1 MENLTV
7 CWPIDQGSIKWWIIY
22 LHLGAV
28 FVYVVHSS
36 FRHFHL
42 LSIGATAT
50 EGCIPSTTI
59 LMIVRTHL
67 REKQVYTSIKRL
79 VYIQTNS
86 TYEEVVREGGYLRVG
101 LVIRPTVCDPKRPC
115 HRLRIQSHL
124 EDRRRPPSL
133 PHAVYTCVFVSYETP
148 CVFYPAPSSLYIRLH
163 NVVPLCAVRMFL
175 FFLFNIFYI

>member
-28 FVYVVHSS
+28 FVYVVVVVHSS

-42 LSIGATAT
+42 LSIGATAI

-101 LVIRPTVCDPKRPC
+101 LVIRHTVCDPKKAMSSSPYPIAPRGSSSSPF
-115 HRLRIQSHL
+115 
-124 EDRRRPPSL
+124 PPSCCIYMRFREL
-133 PHAVYTCVFVSYETP
+133 WNTLCFLSRAILLIY
-148 CVFYPAPSSLYIRLH
+148 SST
-163 NVVPLCAVRMFL
+163 
-175 FFLFNIFYI
+175 